1 MGLSDFFDPSDQNMA
16 AQMQQVSDYLFP
28 LGDKDKEA
36 GTREVLYTLKDSVD
50 KDLALNIFIKTSFLS
65 RFSGKFDQDDLKTHL
80 AGYDMASLNNQQV
93 ANHFNYLMAI
103 ANARMLYGSP
113 PSQITREQDADPA
126 TESLNYVD
134 ESWLDK
140 DQTKD
145 LPIDLAQ
152 LPGWMWLGSR
162 AAADFSLTEI
172 AQNPQA
178 VATDEIPEG
187 TGRFGLDRTNPIPVY
202 GIAASTIYLS
212 WLYLSNG
219 SKITWKRQGAVMAEN
234 INKPVDVYEVFDQQQ
249 QPAGKLYISPYHK
262 KISNKVPEG
271 FNKV

>member
-1 MGLSDFFDPSDQNMA
+1 MGLADFFDPNDENMA
-16 AQMQQVSDYLFP
+16 TQMQQVSEYLFP

-36 GTREVLYTLKDSVD
+36 GTNEVLYTLKNSVD
-50 KDLALNIFIKTSFLS
+50 RDLALNIFIKTSFMS
-65 RFSGKFDQDDLKTHL
+65 RFSGKFDQNDLKTHL
-80 AGYDMASLNNQQV
+80 ANYCLEHFNDQQI
-93 ANHFNYLMAI
+93 ANHYNYLMAT

-113 PSQITREQDADPA
+113 PSQITRETDDDPA
-126 TESLNYVD
+126 STPLNYVD

-140 DQTKD
+140 DQTDD

-162 AAADFSLTEI
+162 AAAHFSLTEI
-172 AQNPQA
+172 AKNPQA
-178 VATDEIPEG
+178 AATDEIPEG
-187 TGRFGLDRTNPIPVY
+187 TGRFGLDSTNPIPVY

-219 SKITWKRQGAVMAEN
+219 NKITWKREGAVMAKN
-234 INKPVDVYEVFDQQQ
+234 IQKPVDVYEIFDQQQ
-249 QPAGKLYISPYHK
+249 QPVGKLYISPYHK

-271 FNKV
+271 FTKV